1 MKNVT
6 YSQAQILTF
15 ISLLYLAYDDKCGIV
30 LAFMILLVNS
40 LSLLGSLRLGF
51 KSYQISPGCGW
62 ISKERGPEQTRGSGT
77 HQSVVTGGCCH
88 SH

>member
-6 YSQAQILTF
+6 HSQAQILTF
-15 ISLLYLAYDDKCGIV
+15 ISLLYLAYNDKCGIV

-62 ISKERGPEQTRGSGT
+62 ISKERGPEQT
-77 HQSVVTGGCCH
+77 
-88 SH
+88 